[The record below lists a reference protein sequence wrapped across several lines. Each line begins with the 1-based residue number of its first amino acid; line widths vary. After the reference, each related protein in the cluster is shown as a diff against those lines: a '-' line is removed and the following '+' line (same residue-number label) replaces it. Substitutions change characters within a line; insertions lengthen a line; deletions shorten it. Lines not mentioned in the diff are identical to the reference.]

1 MKNLFRT
8 YKIVKPTSIQF
19 DTYKAS
25 AYVSKAVTAAIPEG
39 SKIFGEVKA
48 KGDKKVLIID
58 PAEQKIEILS
68 SKDNKPVTSLL
79 EIPIENVKKVFPWWL
94 LLVLIAIIAG
104 GVFAYKKFKK

>member
-8 YKIVKPTSIQF
+8 YKTVKPTVVIF
-19 DTYKAS
+19 DTYKES

-39 SKIFGEVKA
+39 SKIYGEIKE

-68 SKDNKPVTSLL
+68 SKDQKPVTSLL
-79 EIPIENVKKVFPWWL
+79 EIPFENVKKVYPWWL
-94 LLVLIAIIAG
+94 LLVLLALIAG
-104 GVFAYKKFKK
+104 GIFAYKKFKK